1 VYSPYY
7 WEHSNDKVQFAD
19 FIPNRTVCGLV
30 SGESVSILVITKVT
44 SALPPI
50 TNSESP
56 SCSSSSGFTRQPS
69 GSKSE

>member
-1 VYSPYY
+1 MSTLYY

-30 SGESVSILVITKVT
+30 SGESVSIFVITKVT
-44 SALPPI
+44 SAFPPI

-56 SCSSSSGFTRQPS
+56 SSSSSSGFTRQPS
-69 GSKSE
+69 GSKRE